1 METSMGGVWERR
13 IQPEG
18 TARAKAPKL
27 LINREAEAERSKG
40 RPNSMREEQGGQILW
55 VSHDSMATVIWEVC
69 CPWYIHVSG
78 LGAYCQPEH

>member
-1 METSMGGVWERR
+1 MGGVWERR

-18 TARAKAPKL
+18 PARAKAPKL

-55 VSHDSMATVIWEVC
+55 
-69 CPWYIHVSG
+69 G
-78 LGAYCQPEH
+78 LLSLEKGFQFNSE

>member
-1 METSMGGVWERR
+1 MGGVWERR

-55 VSHDSMATVIWEVC
+55 
-69 CPWYIHVSG
+69 G
-78 LGAYCQPEH
+78 LLSLEKGFQFNSE

>member
-1 METSMGGVWERR
+1 MGGVWERR

-55 VSHDSMATVIWEVC
+55 
-69 CPWYIHVSG
+69 G
-78 LGAYCQPEH
+78 LLSLDKGSQFYSE